1 MGSCE
6 EKWVDIESG
15 FAGRLV
21 YGAFVVV
28 ASLGATSPT
37 RQAIKSVDDVTLFRC
52 GLGKQ
57 ARPRR
62 IIDDLRRCSE

>member
-6 EKWVDIESG
+6 ERWVEMESG
-15 FAGRLV
+15 FAHGLV
-21 YGAFVVV
+21 YEAFMVA

-57 ARPRR
+57 ARSRR
-62 IIDDLRRCSE
+62 IIDDLPRRSE